1 MTISAL
7 GARAGWAQ
15 WFWGL
20 GMIACVAVATGASA
34 ADHAGKAPFDQYC
47 AACHGLAGDGAGPV
61 AAEMKVS
68 PTDLRMLGKK
78 YGTPLPK
85 PKLLEFIDGREMVR
99 AHGTANMPVWGE
111 QLVNNVPSTTNSEFF
126 KRGTLIVI
134 LDYIET
140 LQIK

>member
-7 GARAGWAQ
+7 GAR
-15 WFWGL
+15 
-20 GMIACVAVATGASA
+20 
-34 ADHAGKAPFDQYC
+34 
-47 AACHGLAGDGAGPV
+47 AGPV

-111 QLVNNVPSTTNSEFF
+111 QLVPNVPPTTNTEFF
-126 KRGTLIVI
+126 KRGTIIVI
-134 LDYIET
+134 LDYIGT

>member
-47 AACHGLAGDGAGPV
+47 AACHGPAGDGAGPV
-61 AAEMKVS
+61 ATEMKIA

-99 AHGTANMPVWGE
+99 AHGAANMPVWGE

-126 KRGTLIVI
+126 KRGTMIVI

>member
-1 MTISAL
+1 
-7 GARAGWAQ
+7 
-15 WFWGL
+15 
-20 GMIACVAVATGASA
+20 
-34 ADHAGKAPFDQYC
+34 
-47 AACHGLAGDGAGPV
+47 
-61 AAEMKVS
+61 
-68 PTDLRMLGKK
+68 MLDKK

-111 QLVNNVPSTTNSEFF
+111 QLVPNVPPTTNTEFF
-126 KRGTLIVI
+126 KRGTIIVI